1 MLSVPEQ
8 VGRQILVCPVTRK
21 RLVLEDGV
29 LRTGDGSNRYA
40 SVGGVP
46 ILLSDPQAA
55 DRYVRGSS
63 RMVEEYGPADPNV
76 QQRSPTGPLRKLL
89 ARDYRTPEST
99 AAFNRFLEHAGGE
112 SVYLSLG
119 GGPGRAHPELV
130 NVNIGPFPNVD
141 VVADVH
147 ELPYA
152 DASVEGVFCE
162 AGFEH
167 FSEPDAVVREM
178 FRVLAPGG
186 RSYSVTPFLQAYHGY
201 PDHFQN
207 LTVSGHR
214 RLLERGGLRVLDAG
228 PCVGPLHALFDLGTV
243 FINEYSPAL
252 IRSPVRKAWRLLSA
266 LAGPMNRRLNSS
278 RNAHVFASTTY
289 CLAEKPN

>member
-1 MLSVPEQ
+1 MLSVSEQ
-8 VGRQILVCPVTRK
+8 VGRGILVCPVTRE
-21 RLVLEDGV
+21 RLVLEDGA
-29 LRTGDGSNRYA
+29 LRTADGSQRYA
-40 SVGGVP
+40 TVDGVP

-63 RMVEEYGPADPNV
+63 RMVEEYGPADPSTE
-76 QQRSPTGPLRKLL
+76 QRSPSGRLRNLL
-89 ARDYRTPEST
+89 ARDYRTPESA
-99 AAFNRFLEHAGGE
+99 AAFTRFLERAGEE

-152 DASVEGVFCE
+152 DASVDGVFCE

-178 FRVLAPGG
+178 FRVLVAGG
-186 RSYSVTPFLQAYHGY
+186 KAYSVTPFLQAYHGY

-214 RLLERGGLRVLDAG
+214 RLLERGSLRVLDAG

-243 FINEYSPAL
+243 FINEYFPAL
-252 IRSPVRKAWRLLSA
+252 VRSPVRKAWRLLSV
-266 LAGPMNRRLNSS
+266 LGGPMNRRLN
-278 RNAHVFASTTY
+278 RFPNAHVFASTTY
-289 CLAEKPN
+289 CLAEKPA

>member
-8 VGRQILVCPVTRK
+8 VGRGILVCPVTRE
-21 RLVLEDGV
+21 RLVF
-29 LRTGDGSNRYA
+29 GDGALQTVDGGRRYA
-40 SVGGVP
+40 VVSGVP
-46 ILLSDPQAA
+46 ILLSDPEAA
-55 DRYVRGSS
+55 RRYVRGSS
-63 RMVEEYGPADPNV
+63 RMVEEYGQADRNSG
-76 QQRSPTGPLRKLL
+76 QTGPSGKLRQLL
-89 ARDYRTPEST
+89 ARDYRTVEST
-99 AAFNRFLEHAGGE
+99 AAFTRFLERAGGE

-130 NVNIGPFPNVD
+130 NVNIGPFANVD

-152 DASVEGVFCE
+152 NARVEGVFCE

-178 FRVLAPGG
+178 FRALVPGG
-186 RSYSVTPFLQAYHGY
+186 KAYSVTPFLQAYHGY

-207 LTVSGHR
+207 FTVSGHR

-228 PCVGPLHALFDLGTV
+228 PCVGPLYALFDLGTV
-243 FINEYSPAL
+243 FINEYFPTL
-252 IRSPVRKAWRLLSA
+252 LRSPVRKAWRLLSI
-266 LAGPMNRRLNSS
+266 LAAPMNRRANRSPC
-278 RNAHVFASTTY
+278 AQVFASTTY
-289 CLAEKPN
+289 CLAEKPT

>member
-1 MLSVPEQ
+1 VLSVAEQ
-8 VGRQILVCPVTRK
+8 VGRGILVCPVTRE

-29 LRTGDGSNRYA
+29 LRAADGGHRYA

-55 DRYVRGSS
+55 DRYVQGSA
-63 RMVEEYGPADPNV
+63 RMVEEYGPADPSTGR
-76 QQRSPTGPLRKLL
+76 RSPSGRLRNLL

-99 AAFNRFLEHAGGE
+99 AAFSRFLEGAGEE

-152 DASVEGVFCE
+152 DASVDGVFCE

-178 FRVLAPGG
+178 FRVLVAGG
-186 RSYSVTPFLQAYHGY
+186 KAYSVTPFLQAYHGY

-207 LTVSGHR
+207 LTISGHQ
-214 RLLERGGLRVLDAG
+214 RLFERGGLRVRDAG

-243 FINEYSPAL
+243 YINEYFPTFM
-252 IRSPVRKAWRLLSA
+252 RSPVRKAWRLLSVA
-266 LAGPMNRRLNSS
+266 VGPMNRRVNRSPT
-278 RNAHVFASTTY
+278 AHVFASTTY
-289 CLAEKPN
+289 CLAEKPA